1 MPKVLYI
8 APHRRNRSPSQR
20 FRFEQY
26 MDYLKEHGFD
36 YHFSYLISE
45 SDDRIFYQPGNFI
58 NKARI
63 FIKSAYKRWK
73 DVIDENIRHY
83 DIVFIQREAFMTGSS
98 FFERRFKKSKAKII
112 FDFDDAIWH
121 MDVSQGNRRFSWL
134 KNPGKTVSIIA
145 LSDLVFAGNN
155 YLADFA
161 RQFNENVVVIPTT
174 LDTAYHTPVYKQGE
188 NKNSVC
194 IGWTGSHTTIKHFEL
209 AVPVLKTLKEKY
221 GDKIHFKVI
230 GDGSYRNKELD
241 LSGIGWNLENEIK
254 ELHEIDIGIMP
265 LPDDEW
271 SKGKCGF
278 KALQYMS
285 LEIPPVISP
294 VGVNTEIVSDG
305 ANGYLAEGKEEW
317 VEKIS
322 LLIDSPQLRKE
333 MGRKARQTVMERYSV
348 ESQKEN
354 YLKYFKMLVG

>member
-8 APHRRNRSPSQR
+8 ASHRRNRSPSQR

-26 MDYLKEHGFD
+26 MDYLKQHGYD

-45 SDDRIFYQPGNFI
+45 RDDKIFYQPGNFF

-63 FIKSAYKRWK
+63 FMTSVYKRWK

-121 MDVSQGNRRFSWL
+121 KDVSEANRTFSWL
-134 KNPGKTVSIIA
+134 KNPGKTVTIIA

-155 YLADFA
+155 YLAAFA
-161 RQFNENVVVIPTT
+161 RQFNENVVIIPTT
-174 LDTAYHTPVYKQGE
+174 LDTDYHVPA
-188 NKNSVC
+188 NKSSEKKSLC
-194 IGWTGSHTTIKHFEL
+194 IGWTGSITTIKHFEL
-209 AVPVLKTLKEKY
+209 AAPVLKTLKEKY
-221 GDKIHFKVI
+221 GDKIYFKVI
-230 GDGSYRNKELD
+230 GDSSYSNEAL
-241 LSGIGWNLENEIK
+241 GITGVAWSHENEIG

-285 LEIPPVISP
+285 LEIPAVISP

-305 ANGYLAEGKEEW
+305 ENGFLASGKDEW

-322 LLIDSPQLRKE
+322 RLVDSPELRKA
-333 MGRKARQTVMERYSV
+333 MGKKARQTVIERYSV
-348 ESQKEN
+348 QSQKEN
-354 YLKYFKMLVG
+354 YLKYFNMLAS